1 MIENLKMKNKYILML
16 FLLGS
21 LLLII
26 GAYSKISGYEYSKGI
41 LIIGLAIKFQA
52 VMIFIKKNMN
62 RIKTFLKS

>member
-1 MIENLKMKNKYILML
+1 ML